1 MQPTYLKVTIGV
13 SARVYIMENMQS
25 EEQVG
30 HRLKLSGGVPKY
42 PIVNKSFNI
51 ELSIV
56 DEVDQVKYD
65 HVEVPLLF
73 RALWEGILSN

>member
-1 MQPTYLKVTIGV
+1 VQPTFLKVTIGV

-73 RALWEGILSN
+73 RALWEGILLN